1 LGIVNCELREGG
13 EMDRRELEERTKIFS
28 INVIQLV
35 TTLPKNKATD
45 VISYQILK
53 SATSIGA
60 NYREAARAESKAD
73 FIHKIGV
80 VEKEA
85 SETIY
90 WLELIKESLVPND
103 NTIDNL
109 LKECH
114 ELLAI
119 FVVSGKTA
127 KRRR

>member
-1 LGIVNCELREGG
+1 VKGG
-13 EMDRRELEERTKIFS
+13 EMDGRELEERTKIFS
-28 INVIQLV
+28 TNVIQLI
-35 TTLPKNKATD
+35 TTLPKSKAAD

-73 FIHKIGV
+73 FIHKIGI

-85 SETIY
+85 NETLY
-90 WLELIKESLVPND
+90 WLELIKESLVQND
-103 NTIDNL
+103 SVDNL
-109 LKECH
+109 LKECD

-119 FVVSGKTA
+119 FIASGKTA
-127 KRRR
+127 KRNIAD